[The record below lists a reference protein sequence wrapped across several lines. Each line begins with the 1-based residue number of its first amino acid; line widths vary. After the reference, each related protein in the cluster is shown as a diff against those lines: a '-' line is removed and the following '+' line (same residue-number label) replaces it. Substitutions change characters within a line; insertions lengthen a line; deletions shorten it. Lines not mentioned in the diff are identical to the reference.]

1 MLQFINNV
9 RVTGP
14 GDAEPRPLSPEE
26 VEIVRP
32 LFLRKSKPHFDFED
46 IAKKIAGKGNYA
58 CRGELLQAPYPS
70 IVPVN
75 RR

>member
-1 MLQFINNV
+1 MVGKCTFEKDKSRCPVSHPRFEEFRMLQFINNV

-46 IAKKIAGKGNYA
+46 IAK
-58 CRGELLQAPYPS
+58 R
-70 IVPVN
+70 
-75 RR
+75 